1 MATTTVH
8 LDSLRE
14 LATFR
19 AEKGCAISLFVDL
32 DPSLA
37 PTAGDVATR
46 VRAQLDAAGKSHGAT
61 RPDLAHE
68 VRSGLKSDFERLNQF
83 FAEEFDRDGAHGLA
97 VFVAGLDNF
106 WRVLTLPGS
115 VPDAARVADD
125 FLLSPLV
132 PLIGRGE
139 GALVAV
145 VGREQGRVLALRAGR
160 LEEIADRTEDAP
172 GRHDQGGWSQA
183 RFQRHIENLAHEH
196 YKSVAAELEHRFRT
210 LDRPRIVVVCGEET
224 RSEFADV
231 LPAEVADAIVG
242 WTTAEAHASEAE
254 LYEVVAPLLEEWRAQ
269 HEGEVAERWREET
282 GRGAR
287 GTAGWADTL
296 EAASDGRVELL
307 LHQAGVQ
314 RDAHRCPA
322 CGRAA
327 LDATSCP
334 LDGTTMEPR
343 DDGLDLAVR
352 LTLVHGGEV
361 CALEHRQDLEPAEGI
376 GAVLRF

>member
-8 LDSLRE
+8 QDSLRE
-14 LATFR
+14 LAAFR
-19 AEKGCAISLFVDL
+19 TQNGCAISLYVDL

-37 PTAGDVATR
+37 PTAADVATR
-46 VRAQLDAAGKSHGAT
+46 VRAELDAAGKSHGAT

-68 VRSGLKSDFERLNQF
+68 VRSGLKADFERLHRF
-83 FAEEFDRDGAHGLA
+83 FDEEFDRDGAQGLA

-106 WRVLTLPGS
+106 WRVLSLTS
-115 VPDAARVADD
+115 AVPDVARVADD

-132 PLIGRGE
+132 PLLGRGE
-139 GALVAV
+139 GVLVAV
-145 VGREQGRVLALRAGR
+145 VGRERGRVLELRAGR

-183 RFQRHIENLAHEH
+183 NYQRHIEHLAHEH
-196 YKSVAAELEHRFRT
+196 YKAVADELEHRFRR
-210 LDRPRIVVVCGEET
+210 LGRPRIVVVCGEET
-224 RSEFADV
+224 RSEFSET
-231 LPAEVADAIVG
+231 LPAEIADAIIG
-242 WTTAEAHASEAE
+242 WTTADAHASEAE
-254 LYEVVAPLLEEWRAQ
+254 LYGVVAPLLEHWRAQ
-269 HEGEVAERWREET
+269 QEGEAAERWSEAA
-282 GRGAR
+282 GRGSR
-287 GTAGWADTL
+287 GASGWADTL

-314 RDAHRCPA
+314 RDAYRCPA

-327 LDATSCP
+327 LDATTCP

-361 CALEHRQDLEPAEGI
+361 CALEHRNDLEPVEGV